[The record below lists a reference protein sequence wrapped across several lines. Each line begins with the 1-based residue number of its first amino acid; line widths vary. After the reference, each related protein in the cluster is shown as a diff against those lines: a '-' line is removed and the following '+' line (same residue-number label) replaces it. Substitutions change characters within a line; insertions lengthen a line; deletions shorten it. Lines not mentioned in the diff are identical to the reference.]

1 MELFTFLAP
10 LFAKF
15 QDPTVLVL
23 ALFCFGMGYLHVV
36 WRREE
41 REDRAKMMDAFTKL
55 VDALNQ
61 VKIAIA
67 ANTGKV
73 I

>member
-1 MELFTFLAP
+1 MDFLAFLAP
-10 LFAKF
+10 LFNKF

-23 ALFCFGMGYLHVV
+23 ALVCLGMGYLHVV

-41 REDRAKMMDAFTKL
+41 REDRAKMLEAFNHL
-55 VDALNQ
+55 VQALNE

-67 ANTGKV
+67 ASTGKA